1 MLDKFKR
8 WLIIKL
14 AGDKKIAI
22 NCKLLDYN
30 KEQNFMKGEF
40 ISHNNTFSSI
50 SKLIVEEMYT
60 GSPNKKVTR
69 CGNTFVLNII

>member
-1 MLDKFKR
+1 MFEKFKK

-14 AGDKKIAI
+14 VGDRKVAI

-30 KEQNFMKGEF
+30 KEQNFMDGEY
-40 ISHNNTFSSI
+40 ISHNNTFYPI
-50 SKLIVEEMYT
+50 QRLIVEEMYT

-69 CGNTFVLNII
+69 CGNTFVLSIN